1 MNELTIFGLPISITC
16 EVSFPA
22 LPFALTSQLSFY
34 QGSIGDVP
42 CVLAFPDSQVPSSLG
57 NSKKRKSKAVKPIR
71 PAQIEKL
78 SATVERESKM
88 PLVLICKNL
97 SLPKRRDLTQ
107 RGVSWVQDSQNF
119 SIPFLAV
126 SCTKQRKLLELNQL
140 SASAAFIAVRLV
152 HKEWI
157 DKTTSE
163 VAKLMGKTVA
173 SVGNYFNEI
182 EAVEPLLIE
191 RKGRARILSDG
202 NKSSEELF
210 DLFLPYMPMCAAKR
224 HYYKACNKK
233 ALKQTISLPISGI
246 SALAENSNLSDDPWK
261 TYAACSSLEKHRKE
275 IDKIESA
282 YELVELEDEPDILI
296 EMWQRVPL
304 VKNQQVNGTDTELV
318 FGTDLLIDCIQI
330 NEKEDD
336 ERVAQAIDTYKKE
349 VFDER

>member
-1 MNELTIFGLPISITC
+1 MNKLTIFGLPVSIAC

-42 CVLAFPDSQVPSSLG
+42 CVLAFPSNQMPSSLD
-57 NSKKRKSKAVKPIR
+57 NIKKKKGATAKPIR

-78 SATVERESKM
+78 SAKVERESKM
-88 PLVLICKNL
+88 SLIFFCKNL

-107 RGVSWVQDSQNF
+107 RGVSWAQDSQNF

-140 SASAAFIAVRLV
+140 SASAAFIAVRLIN
-152 HKEWI
+152 KDWTN
-157 DKTTSE
+157 KSTSE
-163 VAKLMGKTVA
+163 VAKLMNKTVA

-202 NKSSEELF
+202 DKTSEELF

-233 ALKQTISLPISGI
+233 ALEQDISLPISGI
-246 SALAENSNLSDDPWK
+246 SALAANSNLSDDPWK
-261 TYAACSSLEKHRKE
+261 TYAACSSLTKHRE
-275 IDKIESA
+275 MLDKIESA

-304 VKNQQVNGTDTELV
+304 VKNQQVNSIDTEMV

-330 NEKEDD
+330 NENEDD
-336 ERVAQAIDTYKKE
+336 ERVAQAIDIYKKE